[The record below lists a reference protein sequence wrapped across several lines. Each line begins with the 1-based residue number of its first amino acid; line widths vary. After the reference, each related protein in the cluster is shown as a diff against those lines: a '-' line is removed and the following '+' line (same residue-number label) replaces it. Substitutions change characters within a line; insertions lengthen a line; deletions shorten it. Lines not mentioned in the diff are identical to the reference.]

1 MQKYIKSLLTGIL
14 IGAMIAQII
23 NLAVQEWLSRPF
35 SMGGDFLLP
44 ALLGLVCYLG
54 WRLAEMYFKT
64 FKYEEIYSKG
74 FSEGVKINKYKIIIP
89 VEETDESDRNKTA

>member
-44 ALLGLVCYLG
+44 ALLK
-54 WRLAEMYFKT
+54 E
-64 FKYEEIYSKG
+64 
-74 FSEGVKINKYKIIIP
+74 KIIGFCVQIL
-89 VEETDESDRNKTA
+89 S